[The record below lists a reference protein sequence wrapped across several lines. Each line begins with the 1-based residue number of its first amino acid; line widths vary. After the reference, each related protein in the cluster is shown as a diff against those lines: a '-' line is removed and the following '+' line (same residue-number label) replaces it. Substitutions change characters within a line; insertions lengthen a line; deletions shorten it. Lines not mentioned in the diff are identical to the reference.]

1 MNYHVFPLFPRDHRD
16 WQTEDEHPV
25 FAKDHKDVPDWLKA
39 HRQWEQASDVNKLEK
54 RQLKVKMCCAK
65 CEEIILEKIREVR
78 GVFDVR
84 AERREKKVVVVAMPG
99 GFDEHEVLK
108 KARKVHRKAR
118 YVELDAKEKQK
129 PKGDNKTKDKDD
141 HDDHDHQGGHGHG
154 QDNRGGGGG
163 GGGGGGKG
171 KNKNK
176 SELQANPSQS
186 ISGVAQLPWG
196 QQFWPLQAAAPRY
209 YYGPPS
215 HTQFFPDPRGQFVY
229 FI

>member
-1 MNYHVFPLFPRDHRD
+1 
-16 WQTEDEHPV
+16 
-25 FAKDHKDVPDWLKA
+25 
-39 HRQWEQASDVNKLEK
+39 
-54 RQLKVKMCCAK
+54 MCCAK

-84 AERREKKVVVVAMPG
+84 AERWEKKVVVVAMPG

-129 PKGDNKTKDKDD
+129 PNKAKDKDGHGHD
-141 HDDHDHQGGHGHG
+141 HDDHDHQGGHG
-154 QDNRGGGGG
+154 QDNRGGSGGGGG

-176 SELQANPSQS
+176 SELQAT
-186 ISGVAQLPWG
+186 
-196 QQFWPLQAAAPRY
+196 APRY

-215 HTQFFPDPRGQFVY
+215 HTQFFPDPHGQFVH